1 MTRPAPSVARGLS
14 LGVALACAVAAGG
27 CGNNQLASLIPPTV
41 SVTVTETF
49 TGTLTRNGGT
59 SHSFTVTSTGGG
71 EVTATLKT
79 LSPDSSAVV
88 GFGLGTWNGTA
99 CQIVITNDRAGQ
111 ASALLGRAT
120 STGSLCV
127 RVFDV
132 GLITDPQDYE
142 IEVVHP

>member
-1 MTRPAPSVARGLS
+1 MTRPTPFVARGLA
-14 LGVALACAVAAGG
+14 LGAMLACAAAAAG
-27 CGNNQLASLIPPTV
+27 CGNDPLAALVPPTV

-49 TGTLTRNGGT
+49 TGTLTRNGAT

-79 LSPDSSAVV
+79 VSPDAAAVV

-99 CQIVITNDRAGQ
+99 CQIVITNDRASQ
-111 ASALLGRAT
+111 ASALLGQAT

-132 GLITDPQDYE
+132 GLISDPQDYE